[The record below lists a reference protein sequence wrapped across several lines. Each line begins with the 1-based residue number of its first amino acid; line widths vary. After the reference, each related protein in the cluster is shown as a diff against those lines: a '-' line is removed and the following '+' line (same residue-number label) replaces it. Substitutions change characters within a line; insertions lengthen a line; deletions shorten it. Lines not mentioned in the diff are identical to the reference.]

1 MSKFLDFMS
10 RIREGAST
18 PLGFG
23 AARAEKLPGM
33 ALVGLV
39 SGDHASGVSTAAEA
53 GADAVI
59 IAGADGP
66 DGARS
71 SVSSLGSKPWGARV
85 QSLKS
90 GEAQAYED
98 GGADVL
104 VFNLEGTSASALTSQ
119 EIARVLCVDPHIEE
133 HRLRAV
139 SSLPVDAFL
148 LPMTATGA
156 AWTLEDLATV
166 GSISRRVDKYTL
178 VEVSEPPDK
187 KDLEALRDIGV
198 NGLVV
203 DVGSVGA
210 AALKDLRTALLEMP
224 RPRSGRRERSRAIL
238 PGSVY
243 AAAPTPRRDDEEEE
257 EDD

>member
-1 MSKFLDFMS
+1 MSKLLDFLS

-33 ALVGLV
+33 ALVGLI
-39 SGDHASGVSTAAEA
+39 SGDHAKGIVVASEVA
-53 GADAVI
+53 ADAVV

-66 DGARS
+66 DGLGKLAEP
-71 SVSSLGSKPWGARV
+71 VSAKPWGARV
-85 QSLKS
+85 SSLGE

-98 GGADVL
+98 GGSDLL
-104 VFNLEGTSASALTSQ
+104 VFNLEGTAASALSSE
-119 EIARVLCVDPHIEE
+119 EIARVLCVGPDMDE
-133 HRLRAV
+133 RQLRAV
-139 SSLPVDAFL
+139 VSLPVDAFL
-148 LPMTATGA
+148 LPMTQVSG
-156 AWTLEDLATV
+156 AWTLQDLATV
-166 GSISRRVDKYTL
+166 GAISRRVDKYTL
-178 VEVSEPPDK
+178 VEVSQPPGK

-198 NGLVV
+198 NGLMI
-203 DVGSVGA
+203 DVGSVSA
-210 AALKDLRTALLEMP
+210 KDLKDLKTALLEMP

-243 AAAPTPRRDDEEEE
+243 SSGPAPRREDEEEE